1 MRWTTDEETKEK
13 NPESIQWTLLVTNLI
28 FFSIL
33 IPSLQNLVFF
43 FFFET
48 FASPIYIHM
57 FQKIEILSLDPEV
70 VLIGLKK
77 SFPIIALLI
86 FGAG

>member
-1 MRWTTDEETKEK
+1 MDALGYKP
-13 NPESIQWTLLVTNLI
+13 NILLYSYS
-28 FFSIL
+28 FFTEL
-33 IPSLQNLVFF
+33 GFF

-48 FASPIYIHM
+48 FAPPIYIHM
-57 FQKIEILSLDPEV
+57 FQKIEILSPDPGV

>member
-43 FFFET
+43 FFET
-48 FASPIYIHM
+48 FAPPIYIHM
-57 FQKIEILSLDPEV
+57 FQKIEILSPDPGV